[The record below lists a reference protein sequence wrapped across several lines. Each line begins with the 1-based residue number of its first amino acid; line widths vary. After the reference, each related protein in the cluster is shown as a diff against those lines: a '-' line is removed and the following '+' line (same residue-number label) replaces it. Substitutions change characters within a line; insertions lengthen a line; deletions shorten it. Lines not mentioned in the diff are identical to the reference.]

1 MRIMI
6 DTNILLSALV
16 FGSENMA
23 FLLEEIAQNHTMVI
37 CSYVIDEFRNVV
49 TRKSPKYNEAVD
61 AIFTKLSY
69 EMVYTPQWQDN
80 MPNVK
85 HKKDRPILA
94 AAILADVDVVI
105 TGDREFA
112 SFVCLFLYIT
122 MRTNGHKSNTSHEK
136 KSMKKLLIPV
146 IVSVPLLQAISV
158 MTGLQGF
165 AQSEYSYSD
174 ESIRILL
181 FVFSTIMYT
190 FAMAFGF
197 CRGYRKRE
205 KERTEL
211 ISKHQGGRSR

>member
-1 MRIMI
+1 VKEYLKSTLLCMVCFVSSFLVGGFAWAFTVQLVVGIGMAPGTTREV
-6 DTNILLSALV
+6 LLS
-16 FGSENMA
+16 
-23 FLLEEIAQNHTMVI
+23 
-37 CSYVIDEFRNVV
+37 
-49 TRKSPKYNEAVD
+49 
-61 AIFTKLSY
+61 LSL
-69 EMVYTPQWQDN
+69 T
-80 MPNVK
+80 
-85 HKKDRPILA
+85 I
-94 AAILADVDVVI
+94 
-105 TGDREFA
+105 
-112 SFVCLFLYIT
+112 FVCLFLYIT